1 MKKYGNGVAYIECLY
16 MALEIFEPKEIL
28 KYMIDLKE
36 FKGIQLNN
44 QMSGWYIKNIIEY
57 IGKNFE
63 GNYELYNDIA
73 SLELYL
79 RGIIEWGS
87 MKCTQ
92 YIMKKDP
99 QLYADIINIIYLHE
113 GEDRNDKTKDDYE
126 IVQSLFNFYYN
137 IHFCPCENN
146 GDIDYHELKDWV
158 HKFNEKL
165 TEQKQSNLLGN
176 ELGRLF
182 AYSPI
187 GEDGY
192 YPHESVR
199 DIIEE
204 LEDDKLRSSYVSAE
218 CNKRGVYSPDAGR
231 TEKEMAL
238 RYKQNADGVSTIY
251 PETAKIYYSLYE
263 RYHYQSEAERR
274 RAEDEW

>member
-1 MKKYGNGVAYIECLY
+1 M
-16 MALEIFEPKEIL
+16 
-28 KYMIDLKE
+28 
-36 FKGIQLNN
+36 
-44 QMSGWYIKNIIEY
+44 
-57 IGKNFE
+57 
-63 GNYELYNDIA
+63 
-73 SLELYL
+73 
-79 RGIIEWGS
+79 
-87 MKCTQ
+87 
-92 YIMKKDP
+92 
-99 QLYADIINIIYLHE
+99 
-113 GEDRNDKTKDDYE
+113 
-126 IVQSLFNFYYN
+126 
-137 IHFCPCENN
+137 
-146 GDIDYHELKDWV
+146 KDWV